1 MSGRGRAQ
9 VLALLHHPLE
19 HAQLGQGGVDHQHC
33 VGGDAGVDQA
43 PLTEVEERVHN
54 LETDVN
60 HGDLDAAEAVETRP
74 LEVGY
79 PGTVR

>member
-19 HAQLGQGGVDHQHC
+19 DAQLGQGGVDHQHC

-43 PLTEVEERVHN
+43 PLTEVEERVHH
-54 LETDVN
+54 LETDVK
-60 HGDLDAAEAVETRP
+60 HGGLEAVET
-74 LEVGY
+74 LHYVK
-79 PGTVR
+79 VRVLTRSDC